1 MSEINS
7 IEVGVA
13 DIKNIKKIKKPF
25 TRHQNDDILVLRGNK
40 AYDKK
45 ESHHE

>member
-13 DIKNIKKIKKPF
+13 DIKNIKKIKK
-25 TRHQNDDILVLRGNK
+25 TLYK
-40 AYDKK
+40 TSK
-45 ESHHE
+45 